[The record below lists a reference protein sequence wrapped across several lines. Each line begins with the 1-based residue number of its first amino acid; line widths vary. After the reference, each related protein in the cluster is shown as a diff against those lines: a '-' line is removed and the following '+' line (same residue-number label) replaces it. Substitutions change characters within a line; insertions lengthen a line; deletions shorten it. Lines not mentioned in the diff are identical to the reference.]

1 MAWHILLVEDEP
13 SVREAFALR
22 LGDYGYL
29 VQTAESGEEALSL
42 LRAFEPDI
50 LVLDLVMPNLS
61 GLDVL
66 ARVKQTSPHLLV
78 ILLTA
83 RGTVKDAV
91 EATRLG
97 AFDFVAKSI
106 DMEDLQH
113 ALSRATE
120 FLTLQRQVLLQSGQ
134 DAARYALEHII
145 ANSPVMQHF
154 LSQVREVAKNDRV
167 TVLLQGETGT
177 GKQYMGRVIHFNGA
191 RTHKACIEVDCP
203 SIPRE
208 LFESELFGHE
218 KGSFTGAAGRKHGLI
233 EMADGGTV
241 LFDEIGDLPLS
252 LQAKLLRVLEERT
265 LRRVGGSTTIPVD
278 VRFMAATNRNL
289 KEAVAKGEFREDL
302 YFRLNVV
309 MLTVPALRER
319 REDIIPLAEHFLARS
334 AIALRK
340 PVRILGESAKTLL
353 QPYPFPGNV
362 RELSNLLERA
372 VLFCP
377 GETLEASH
385 FPADLHGDP
394 GWGAVSPPAATSTS
408 APVDPTAV
416 TISFRLGEQSL
427 ADLEDRIVTEVLRR
441 ANGNK
446 TLAAKHLGITRWMLD
461 RRRKSEAS

>member
-1 MAWHILLVEDEP
+1 MTWQLLLVEDEE

-22 LGDYGYL
+22 LADQGYT
-29 VQTAESGEEALSL
+29 VQTAGSGEECLTL
-42 LRAFEPDI
+42 LKTFEPDI

-66 ARVKQTSPHLLV
+66 ERVKRTSPNLLV

-113 ALSRATE
+113 SLTRATQL
-120 FLTLQRQVLLQSGQ
+120 LTLQRQVHLQSGQ
-134 DAARYALEHII
+134 DAERYALGRVI
-145 ANSPVMQHF
+145 AKSPATQSFM
-154 LSQVREVAKNDRV
+154 SQVRELAKNDRV

-177 GKQYMGRVIHFNGA
+177 GKQYIGRVIHYNGA
-191 RTHKACIEVDCP
+191 RAQKLCIEVDCP

-218 KGSFTGAAGRKHGLI
+218 KGSFTGAAGRKTGLI

-241 LFDEIGDLPLS
+241 LFDEIGDLPLM
-252 LQAKLLRVLEERT
+252 LQAKLLRVIEERT
-265 LRRVGGSTTIPVD
+265 LRRVGGAATIPVD

-309 MLTVPALRER
+309 TLMIPPLRER
-319 REDIIPLAEHFLARS
+319 QKDILPLAQQFLTRS
-334 AIALRK
+334 ALALRK
-340 PVRILGESAKTLL
+340 PVRHLGDSAQTLL
-353 QPYPFPGNV
+353 RQYHFPGNI
-362 RELSNLLERA
+362 RELSNLMERA

-377 GETLEASH
+377 GDTLEAMH
-385 FPADLHGDP
+385 FPSDVQEIPSQPVADAARPSSSSTDTTDP
-394 GWGAVSPPAATSTS
+394 AQVHLT
-408 APVDPTAV
+408 
-416 TISFRLGEQSL
+416 FRLGESL
-427 ADLEDRIVTEVLRR
+427 SDLEDRIITEVLHCSG
-441 ANGNK
+441 GNK
-446 TLAAKHLGITRWMLD
+446 TLAAKHLGVTRWMLE
-461 RRRKSEAS
+461 RRRKPK